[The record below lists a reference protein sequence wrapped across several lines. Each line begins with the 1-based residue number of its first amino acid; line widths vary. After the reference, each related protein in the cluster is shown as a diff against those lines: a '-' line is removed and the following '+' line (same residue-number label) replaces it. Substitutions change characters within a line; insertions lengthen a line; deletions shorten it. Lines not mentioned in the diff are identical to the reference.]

1 MKILAASLT
10 KPGGRKY
17 NEDALCFDQ
26 QAGRAF
32 AALADGLGGHRGGR
46 IASAIAVETAR
57 STFWQ
62 HGEGI
67 GHLQG
72 NLLETCARRANDAL
86 QQQQQEDP
94 SLARMKTTL
103 VLWACDGDQA
113 VWGHVGDSRLYHF
126 REGVLL
132 SRTKDD
138 SLPQKLA
145 DIGEI
150 SEEAIRHHEDRNR
163 LTAVL
168 DGGEGLRWHT
178 DRSSISPGGEDA
190 FLLCS
195 DGFWELVTEAEMT
208 ALLAAAPSPEAWLN
222 TMETRLLE
230 QAPPDHDNYSVLAVW
245 MR

>member
-1 MKILAASLT
+1 MKILTASLT

-17 NEDALCFDQ
+17 NEDALCFDE
-26 QAGRAF
+26 QAARAF

-46 IASAIAVETAR
+46 IASAIAVETAQI
-57 STFWQ
+57 TFWQ
-62 HGEGI
+62 QGEGL
-67 GHLQG
+67 HRLQES
-72 NLLETCARRANDAL
+72 LLETCARQANGAL
-86 QQQQQEDP
+86 QQQQQDDP
-94 SLARMKTTL
+94 SLGRMKTTL
-103 VLWACDGDQA
+103 VLWACDSDQA

-126 REGVLL
+126 REGVLV

-150 SEEAIRHHEDRNR
+150 SEDAIRHHEDRNR

-168 DGGEGLRWHT
+168 DGGEALRWHAA
-178 DRSSISPGGEDA
+178 RVSISPGGQDA

-208 ALLAAAPSPEAWLN
+208 AFLASAPSPEAWLKS
-222 TMETRLLE
+222 MENSLLE
-230 QAPPDHDNYSVLAVW
+230 QAPSDHDNYSALAVW